1 MRNIIVKEL
10 NQTYIE
16 DIDIEIV
23 ERKGIGHPDSIS
35 DGIGETVSEALCKM
49 YMDELGG
56 VLHHNTDEVQITAG
70 ESNPVFGGGKILKPI
85 DILLTGRGVSEY
97 DGIKF
102 PLDRVAIEAAKNF
115 LDDTIINLDVELDTV
130 VECKIGHGSGDLVDV
145 FKREG
150 APSSNDTSFGV
161 GYAPFSETETLV
173 KATEELLN
181 SKPFKAKHPAVG
193 EDIKVMGLREGE
205 KITLTIG
212 CAMVSKFVANRE
224 EYIAVREELKD
235 IVSDLATKYTNR
247 EVEVFVNTADND
259 DATDESGYYLTVTG
273 TSAEMGDDGS
283 VGRGNRA
290 NGLITP
296 CRPMSMEA
304 SSGKNP
310 INHVG
315 KIYNILS
322 NEIAKDVVENVE
334 GIKQMNVMILSQ
346 IGKPIDQ
353 PKAASTQVIL
363 EDGVKLEDVDKK
375 VEQIV
380 DRWLEDI
387 SIITEN
393 VVQGKTRTW
402 IKNVF
407 SKETSQTIK
416 EDLIN
421 VIADEK
427 GTGHSIYHDSIALAG
442 KTGTAEIKQ
451 SQSDTTGTE
460 LGWFTVMTTDSKQPL
475 LITTMVEDVKDRGG
489 SGYVVEHTKTP
500 LDLYLSK

>member
-16 DIDIEIV
+16 DLDIEIV

-35 DGIGETVSEALCKM
+35 DGIAETVSEALCKM
-49 YMDELGG
+49 YMDEFGG

-70 ESNPVFGGGKILKPI
+70 ESNPAFGGGQIIKPM

-97 DGIKF
+97 DGVKL

-145 FKREG
+145 FNRDG
-150 APSSNDTSFGV
+150 LPSSNDTSFGV
-161 GYAPFSETETLV
+161 GYAPFSEVETIV
-173 KATEELLN
+173 NSTEELLN
-181 SKPFKAKHPAVG
+181 SKSFKKEHPAVG
-193 EDIKVMGLREGE
+193 EDIKVMGLREE
-205 KITLTIG
+205 DKITLTIG
-212 CAMVSKFVANRE
+212 CAMVSKYLANKN
-224 EYIAVREELKD
+224 EYIDVRESLKG
-235 IVSDLATKYTNR
+235 IVIDLASKHTDR
-247 EVEVFVNTADND
+247 EVEVFVNTGDND
-259 DATDESGYYLTVTG
+259 EVLDESGYYLTVTG

-304 SSGKNP
+304 TSGKNP
-310 INHVG
+310 INHIG

-322 NEIAKDVVENVE
+322 NEIANDVVNNIE
-334 GIKQMNVMILSQ
+334 GIKQMNVMLLSQ

-363 EDGVKLEDVDKK
+363 EEGYKLEDVDKK
-375 VEQIV
+375 VESIV

-393 VVQGKTRTW
+393 VVNGK
-402 IKNVF
+402 
-407 SKETSQTIK
+407 
-416 EDLIN
+416 
-421 VIADEK
+421 A
-427 GTGHSIYHDSIALAG
+427 
-442 KTGTAEIKQ
+442 KT
-451 SQSDTTGTE
+451 
-460 LGWFTVMTTDSKQPL
+460 F
-475 LITTMVEDVKDRGG
+475 
-489 SGYVVEHTKTP
+489 
-500 LDLYLSK
+500 